1 MAEKKTG
8 YREATP
14 KTLDGSQAQSA
25 VPFNAKQVGEGDY
38 KAIIDKVFE
47 SDTNN
52 GDPMWTY
59 IVKLKSRPTLSYP
72 WRCTLT
78 PEALFTL
85 AQLYTAIGKEM
96 PTKQFRFDPTKLCGR
111 EIGVTLVDDEYQ
123 ADKGRKGSS
132 IDAVF
137 PVSDVQE
144 EPATA
149 ARKDGSGERSSGR
162 SGTRSAR
169 AAEPVDDIIDGE
181 LVGDSDGSV
190 SDDELEELDLD
201 DM

>member
-1 MAEKKTG
+1 MAEKKSG

-14 KTLDGSQAQSA
+14 KTLDGSQAQSS
-25 VPFNAKQVGEGDY
+25 VPFNAKQVAEGDY
-38 KAIIDKVFE
+38 KAVIDKVVE

-59 IVKLKSRPTLSYP
+59 VIKLKSRPTLSYP

-111 EIGVTLVDDEYQ
+111 EIGITLVEDEYQ
-123 ADKGRKGSS
+123 ADKGRSGSR

-144 EPATA
+144 EPSTA
-149 ARKDGSGERSSGR
+149 SPREGPGDRASS
-162 SGTRSAR
+162 R
-169 AAEPVDDIIDGE
+169 AAKRTAREPEPVDDDLGE
-181 LVGDSDGSV
+181 LEGDTDGRV

-201 DM
+201 SM